1 MRVMALKRGVL
12 NWVLVA
18 ALASSTGLVGCK
30 SEPEFVKANV
40 VAGAMPADGD
50 WTGVYY
56 DTVYGY
62 LHLTASGATATGKWR
77 TAAGDKWGEMSG
89 NVDGDL
95 FTYDWTEHR
104 IGIVGPAGVSSGKG
118 YFKYIVPDG
127 DNVDHEIHGEWG
139 MDKNEAGYHWKAV
152 KQRNMKP
159 DPKSVMPDE
168 TQTDVEGADWDGDKK
183 AKAASGTEKKK
194 AEGEDEWE

>member
-1 MRVMALKRGVL
+1 MAVRRGVC

-18 ALASSTGLVGCK
+18 GLAGAALAVGCN
-30 SEPEFVKANV
+30 SEPEVVKANV
-40 VAGAMPADGD
+40 RPGAMPSDGD
-50 WTGVYY
+50 WRGVYY

-62 LHLTASGATATGKWR
+62 LHITSSGESAMGKWR

-89 NVDGDL
+89 KVDGDL

-104 IGIVGPAGVSSGKG
+104 IGIVGPAATSSGKG
-118 YFKYIVPDG
+118 YFKYVVPEG

-139 MDKNEAGYHWKAV
+139 MDQNEAGYHWSAV

-159 DPKSVMPDE
+159 DPNSVMPDE
-168 TQTDVEGADWDGDKK
+168 TQTSVEGADWDGDKK
-183 AKAASGTEKKK
+183 SKNAAGGEKKK
-194 AEGEDEWE
+194 KTESEEDEWE